1 MDLGDELDLVL
12 GALEARVD
20 AEAPRQSLVVF
31 DGDLAEVE
39 NASGLLDGRP
49 RDERPPL
56 ESLDDADARTRPEKS
71 VDFDRPPGS

>member
-1 MDLGDELDLVL
+1 LDLGDELDLVL
-12 GALEARVD
+12 GAFEAGID
-20 AEAPRQSLVVF
+20 GEALRQTFVVF

-49 RDERPPL
+49 RDERSPP